1 MVWHCTLQKR
11 IGTTSIDVALNGGE
25 SPTVIIGPN
34 GAGKSSLLKMIVG
47 GITPSAGR
55 ISLNEADIYHEKI
68 GVNLP
73 PESRRVGYMP
83 QGYGLFPHLTV
94 LDNVL
99 FGVSGTPQMRAK
111 AVSLLERLDAASLAE
126 RKPFSLSGGEG
137 QRVALARV
145 LMASPSLILLD
156 EPLAAVDV
164 AAKSGLRQFLVSH
177 LNEEAVP
184 AIVVTH
190 DRGVVSSLGGNLV
203 VLEEGRVVAQGPY
216 EHVRDE
222 GSTPFIR
229 AFFSD

>member
-1 MVWHCTLQKR
+1 MVWHCTLQKI

-25 SPTVIIGPN
+25 APTVIIGPN

-55 ISLNEADIYHEKI
+55 ISLNEADIYDGNT

-73 PESRRVGYMP
+73 PERRRVGYMP

-111 AVSLLERLDAASLAE
+111 AVSLLERLDAASLAG

-190 DRGVVSSLGGNLV
+190 DRVVVSSLGGNLV

-216 EHVRDE
+216 EQVRDE